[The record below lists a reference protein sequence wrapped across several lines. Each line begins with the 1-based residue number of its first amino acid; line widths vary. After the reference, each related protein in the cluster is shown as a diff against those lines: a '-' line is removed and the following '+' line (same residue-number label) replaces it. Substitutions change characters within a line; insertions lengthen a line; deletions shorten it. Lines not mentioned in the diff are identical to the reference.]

1 MTRVHVVGAGLA
13 GLAASLRLGE
23 AGLPVVLHE
32 AGPQAGGRCRSY
44 FDGMLGCRIDN
55 GNHLLVAGN
64 TAALAYL
71 EAIGA
76 RDTMTGPDEPAYP
89 FIDLATAERWVLR
102 PNLGR
107 IPWWFWSA
115 ARRVP
120 GTRAADYL
128 RALRL
133 MKAGAGAV
141 VADVVDPGD
150 PLFRRLWQPLA
161 VAALNTETE
170 AGAALLLRRVLGE
183 SFGRG
188 GAACRPLVPRE
199 GLSESLVDPALVR
212 LAALGVEIRLGSR
225 LRGIELAGERVGAL
239 HFDQGNVEL
248 TKGEAVV
255 LAVTAPVAARLLPN
269 IAAPDAFRAIL
280 NAHYRIEAAASA
292 PHFVGVI
299 GGTAEWVF
307 RKREVLSVT
316 VSAADRLMDT
326 PAMELAPLLWRDV
339 AQAYDLGAAPM
350 PDWQIVKERRATF
363 AATPAQLARRPKAA
377 TAWRNLFLA
386 GDWTDTGLPATIEG
400 AIRSGFVAAAELLA
414 CAPLTKNLS
423 RARPDAMV
431 APAPS

>member
-76 RDTMTGPDEPAYP
+76 RDTLTGPDEPAYP
-89 FIDLATAERWVLR
+89 FIDLATGERWVLR
-102 PNLGR
+102 PNRGR

-141 VADVVDPGD
+141 VADVIDPGD
-150 PLFRRLWQPLA
+150 PLSRRLWQPLA

-199 GLSESLVDPALVR
+199 GLSESLIDPALAR
-212 LAALGVEIRLGSR
+212 LTALGAEIRLGSR
-225 LRGIELAGERVGAL
+225 LRGIDLAGERAEAL
-239 HFDQGNVEL
+239 HFDQGDVEL
-248 TKGEAVV
+248 AEGEAVV
-255 LAVTAPVAARLLPN
+255 LAVTAPVAARLLPSVS
-269 IAAPDAFRAIL
+269 APDAFRAIL

-292 PHFVGVI
+292 PLFVGVI

-326 PAMELAPLLWRDV
+326 PAEKLAPLLWRDV

-363 AATPAQLARRPKAA
+363 AATPAQLARRQHGERRRRMPSVGR
-377 TAWRNLFLA
+377 TRVRN
-386 GDWTDTGLPATIEG
+386 G
-400 AIRSGFVAAAELLA
+400 V
-414 CAPLTKNLS
+414 
-423 RARPDAMV
+423 
-431 APAPS
+431 